1 MVTAHELSPQM
12 RPVIVEC
19 MNKLKEIIYYL
30 RLFLDEEDKRYI
42 DEAYRVCGE
51 IKGNSEM
58 LKLMSGFDDLDRNLE
73 ALYNSFKEGGDNID
87 DILYGRLANQA
98 VYIITRANIIH
109 TGLEF
114 KLKRMRKG

>member
-12 RPVIVEC
+12 RPLIVDC

-30 RLFLDEEDKRYI
+30 RLFLDEEDSRYV

-51 IKGNSEM
+51 LRGNGEM
-58 LKLMSGFDDLDRNLE
+58 LKLMSGFEDLERNLE
-73 ALYNSFKEGGDNID
+73 ALHKTFKEKGDSID